1 MYQKDKI
8 NEIYRQ
14 IAHIG
19 KQFGV
24 EKIVLFGSRARGTN
38 QEKSDIDLA
47 VYGCEKFFDFQ
58 AEVEEKVWTLVRFDM
73 VDMNRESISAE
84 LLDEINRDGV
94 ILYEKI

>member
-8 NEIYRQ
+8 NKIYSQ

-19 KQFGV
+19 KQCGV

-47 VYGCEKFFDFQ
+47 VYGCEDFFGF
-58 AEVEEKVWTLVRFDM
+58 EMEIEEKVWTLLRFDM

>member
-1 MYQKDKI
+1 MNQRDKI
-8 NEIYRQ
+8 NKIYHQ
-14 IAHIG
+14 IAHVG

-47 VYGCEKFFDFQ
+47 VYGCERFTDFQ
-58 AEVEEKVWTLVRFDM
+58 TEVEEKVWTLLRFDI
-73 VDMNRESISAE
+73 VDMSRKNISEE

-94 ILYEKI
+94 VLYEKV

>member
-1 MYQKDKI
+1 MYQRDKI

-19 KQFGV
+19 KRFGV

-47 VYGCEKFFDFQ
+47 VYGCEKFFGFSGRSRRKGMDTASF
-58 AEVEEKVWTLVRFDM
+58 
-73 VDMNRESISAE
+73 
-84 LLDEINRDGV
+84 
-94 ILYEKI
+94 

>member
-8 NEIYRQ
+8 NKIYSQ

-24 EKIVLFGSRARGTN
+24 ERIVLFGSRARGTN

-47 VYGCEKFFDFQ
+47 VYGCEQFFDFQ
-58 AEVEEKVWTLVRFDM
+58 TEVEEKVWTLLRFDM
-73 VDMNRESISAE
+73 VDMSQESISEE
-84 LLDEINRDGV
+84 LLDEINKDGV

>member
-1 MYQKDKI
+1 MYQRDKI

-19 KQFGV
+19 KRFGV

-58 AEVEEKVWTLVRFDM
+58 AEVEEKVLIIM
-73 VDMNRESISAE
+73 
-84 LLDEINRDGV
+84 
-94 ILYEKI
+94 

>member
-8 NEIYRQ
+8 NKIYSQ

-19 KQFGV
+19 QQFGV

-58 AEVEEKVWTLVRFDM
+58 TEVEEKVWTLLRFDM
-73 VDMNRESISAE
+73 VDMSRESISEE

-94 ILYEKI
+94 ILYEKV

>member
-1 MYQKDKI
+1 MYQRDKI

-19 KQFGV
+19 KRFGV

-47 VYGCEKFFDFQ
+47 VYGYEKFFDFQ
-58 AEVEEKVWTLVRFDM
+58 AEVEEKVWTLLRFGM